1 MMIPHSAPPGG
12 GLITGR
18 HKQMAG
24 RRQSVC
30 WEHVWERANSV
41 VSSRHETGS
50 ADVSSAPSGRVGAIV
65 VAAGSSTRMG
75 QVDKVFAPL
84 MGRPLFSYSV
94 DALERCQLIERVVVV
109 LGEQVIEKGWE
120 AVRRFGWN
128 KVSIV
133 AGGHRRQ
140 DSVRAGLP
148 LLSDTDWI
156 VVHDG
161 ARPCVTSQMIERG
174 LSEAIRTGAAV
185 AAVPVKDTVKVVDVD
200 MTVVQTPDRARLWL
214 VQTPQV
220 FSRDLLVRAHSEVA
234 QDVTDDAS
242 MVEQVGGS
250 VRIFQGSYANVKV
263 TTPEDLEI
271 AEHLLSRGTAG
282 ENAQPHGAAG
292 E

>member
-1 MMIPHSAPPGG
+1 MDPD
-12 GLITGR
+12 L
-18 HKQMAG
+18 
-24 RRQSVC
+24 
-30 WEHVWERANSV
+30 
-41 VSSRHETGS
+41 
-50 ADVSSAPSGRVGAIV
+50 ADVSSAPFGRVGAIV
-65 VAAGSSTRMG
+65 VAAGASTRMG
-75 QVDKVFAPL
+75 RVDKVFAPL
-84 MGRPLFSYSV
+84 MGRPLVSYSV

-109 LGEQVIEKGWE
+109 LGEHVIEKGWE
-120 AVRRFGWN
+120 VVRRFGWN

-148 LLSDTDWI
+148 LLADTDWI

-174 LSEAIRTGAAV
+174 LSEVVRTGAAV
-185 AAVPVKDTVKVVDVD
+185 AAVPVKDTVKVVNVD
-200 MTVVQTPDRARLWL
+200 MTVVQTPDRERLWL

-263 TTPEDLEI
+263 TTPEDMEI
-271 AEHLLSRGTAG
+271 AEHLLSRGTVG
-282 ENAQPHGAAG
+282 EDAQPYGTAG
-292 E
+292 V

>member
-1 MMIPHSAPPGG
+1 MCRGH
-12 GLITGR
+12 L
-18 HKQMAG
+18 
-24 RRQSVC
+24 
-30 WEHVWERANSV
+30 WERATSV
-41 VSSRHETGS
+41 VSSRHETES
-50 ADVSSAPSGRVGAIV
+50 SDVSSAPFGRVGAIV
-65 VAAGSSTRMG
+65 VAAGASTRMG
-75 QVDKVFAPL
+75 RVDKVFAPL
-84 MGRPLFSYSV
+84 MGRPLVSYSV

-109 LGEQVIEKGWE
+109 LGEHVIEKGWE
-120 AVRRFGWN
+120 VVRRFGWN

-148 LLSDTDWI
+148 LLADTDWI

-174 LSEAIRTGAAV
+174 LSEVVRTGAAV
-185 AAVPVKDTVKVVDVD
+185 AAVPVKDTVKVVNVD
-200 MTVVQTPDRARLWL
+200 MTVVQTPDRERLWL

-263 TTPEDLEI
+263 TTPEDMEI
-271 AEHLLSRGTAG
+271 AEHLLSRGTVG
-282 ENAQPHGAAG
+282 EDAQPYGTAG
-292 E
+292 V